1 MLGSLSNK
9 RVLVTGAGGFTGC
22 HLVNVLRQNGSKV
35 LELKSSSAKG
45 NDQVSVDLLDKSKLF
60 KVVSDF
66 QPDVVFHLAAISFV
80 GHSNPLDFYNV
91 NVIGTENLL
100 ESLVNINN
108 PLLKVLVASSANVY
122 GQQNVDVISESN
134 VCEPVNH
141 YAISKLAMESI
152 TALYYSKL
160 SIIITRPFNYT
171 GLGQDGNFIIPK
183 LVSHFARRASSIEM
197 GNVDVERDF
206 SSVQLITEAYIK
218 LVTSSYKSGIVNV
231 CSGRSVAIRELI
243 DFLNNLAGYKM
254 EIKVNPKF
262 VRKNDIQRITGDNT
276 KLKSIVGEVNCP
288 DIFDE
293 VKQMYFQGRDE
304 S

>member
-66 QPDVVFHLAAISFV
+66 QPDIVFHLAAISFV

-108 PLLKVLVASSANVY
+108 PRLKVLVASSANVY

-134 VCEPVNH
+134 ACKPVNH
-141 YAISKLAMESI
+141 YAISKLAMESLI
-152 TALYYSKL
+152 ALYYSKL
-160 SIIITRPFNYT
+160 DIIVTRPFNYT
-171 GLGQDGNFIIPK
+171 GVGQNSNFIIPK
-183 LVSHFARRASSIEM
+183 LVGHYVKRAYSIEM

>member
-1 MLGSLSNK
+1 MLDSLSNK

-35 LELKSSSAKG
+35 LELKSSNANG
-45 NDQVSVDLLDKSKLF
+45 DDQISVDLLDKAKLF

-66 QPDVVFHLAAISFV
+66 QPDIVFHLAAISFV
-80 GHSNPLDFYNV
+80 GHTNSLDFYNV

-100 ESLVNINN
+100 ESLVRINN
-108 PLLKVLVASSANVY
+108 PSLKVLVSSSANVY

-134 VCEPVNH
+134 LCKPMNH
-141 YAISKLAMESI
+141 YAISKVAMESL
-152 TALYYSKL
+152 TAQYYNKL
-160 SIIITRPFNYT
+160 DIIITRPFNYT
-171 GLGQDGNFIIPK
+171 GVGQRSEFIIPK
-183 LVSHFARRASSIEM
+183 LVSHYVKGAGSIEM
-197 GNVDVERDF
+197 GNIDVERDF
-206 SSVQLITEAYIK
+206 SSVQLIIGAYVK
-218 LVTSSYKSGIVNV
+218 LVSSSYKSGIVNV

-262 VRKNDIQRITGDNT
+262 VRKNDIQTITGDNT
-276 KLKSIVGEVNCP
+276 KLKSIVGEVDCP
-288 DIFDE
+288 DIFDV
-293 VKQMYFQGRDE
+293 VKQMYIQGRDE

>member
-171 GLGQDGNFIIPK
+171 GLGQDSNFIIPK
-183 LVSHFARRASSIEM
+183 LVSHFAKRASSIEM

-276 KLKSIVGEVNCP
+276 KLKSIVGEVVCP

>member
-1 MLGSLSNK
+1 MLGSLSKK

-171 GLGQDGNFIIPK
+171 GLGQDSNFIIPK
-183 LVSHFARRASSIEM
+183 LVSHFAKRASSIEM

-206 SSVQLITEAYIK
+206 SSVKLITEAYIK

-293 VKQMYFQGRDE
+293 VKQMYLQGRDE
-304 S
+304 T

>member
-1 MLGSLSNK
+1 MLGSLSKK

-171 GLGQDGNFIIPK
+171 GLGQDSNFIIPK
-183 LVSHFARRASSIEM
+183 LVSHFAKRASSIEM